1 MVVKNR
7 FGDGLKDAKTSVALV
22 KKIQV
27 ENNSAQRGKLSA
39 LLSREGECSN
49 YLLIG
54 AYKSYIQSKFKPQA
68 QARNSGGKLKRTG
81 SVGKTMKG
89 RAGKFTA
96 QKWAQKQLAEK
107 KSAAK
112 KVIKQQLAK
121 GSAKAR
127 KLSESELAARAKL
140 MNEMHGTLLQNAP
153 YVAGSAGWAYE
164 LSFLT
169 SYTVARVKGIV
180 RVRRA
185 KSQEKAATP
194 ELLSP
199 SANSE
204 LEQ

>member
-1 MVVKNR
+1 
-7 FGDGLKDAKTSVALV
+7 
-22 KKIQV
+22 
-27 ENNSAQRGKLSA
+27 
-39 LLSREGECSN
+39 
-49 YLLIG
+49 
-54 AYKSYIQSKFKPQA
+54 
-68 QARNSGGKLKRTG
+68 
-81 SVGKTMKG
+81 MKG